1 MIIKKRQLLMATL
14 VLALAAAVFVNWYY
28 TRPSAASTAN
38 AAAES
43 KPQASAQ
50 DAAHLGDARYVIS
63 NDVTIAQESET
74 DYFAAA
80 RLRRRTAHDEAAE
93 TLNDIIKD
101 GDADPDAVK
110 AASVKLQAL
119 ADTLVLEGDLENM
132 ISAKLDCEC
141 LVILN
146 GDQAEVI
153 VPKGALDAVSVVK
166 IRELCVNHADCAPD
180 AVTMTELNK

>member
-14 VLALAAAVFVNWYY
+14 VLALAAAVCVNWYY
-28 TRPSAASTAN
+28 TRPSATSAAS
-38 AAAES
+38 AET
-43 KPQASAQ
+43 KPQAQ
-50 DAAHLGDARYVIS
+50 DAATLGDARYVIAT
-63 NDVTIAQESET
+63 DVTLAQEEST

-93 TLNDIIKD
+93 TLNDVIKD
-101 GDADPDAVK
+101 EAADPDAVK
-110 AASVKLQAL
+110 AASAKLQAL

-132 ISAKLDCEC
+132 ITAKLDCDC

-146 GDQAEVI
+146 GEQAEVI

-166 IRELCVNHADCAPD
+166 IRELCVNHADCTPAS
-180 AVTMTELNK
+180 VTMTELNN

>member
-28 TRPSAASTAN
+28 TRPSVSTAAN
-38 AAAES
+38 AES
-43 KPQASAQ
+43 TTQAQAQ
-50 DAAHLGDARYVIS
+50 DAANLGDARYVIAT
-63 NDVTIAQESET
+63 DVTLAQEEST

-93 TLNDIIKD
+93 TLNDVIKD
-101 GDADPDAVK
+101 ESADPDAVK
-110 AASVKLQAL
+110 AATVKLQAL
-119 ADTLVLEGDLENM
+119 ADTLVREGDLENM
-132 ISAKLDCEC
+132 ITAKLDCDC

-146 GDQAEVI
+146 GEQAEVI

-166 IRELCVNHADCAPD
+166 IRELCVNHADCTPAS
-180 AVTMTELNK
+180 VTMTELNN

>member
-28 TRPSAASTAN
+28 TRPAATSAAN
-38 AAAES
+38 AETKA
-43 KPQASAQ
+43 QSAQ
-50 DAAHLGDARYVIS
+50 EGAAHLGDARYVLAT
-63 NDVTIAQESET
+63 DVTVAQETEK

-93 TLNDIIKD
+93 ALNDIIKD
-101 GDADPDAVK
+101 ADADPDAVK
-110 AASVKLQAL
+110 SASAKLEDL
-119 ADTLVLEGDLENM
+119 AETLVLEGDLENM
-132 ISAKLDCEC
+132 ITAKLDCEC

-166 IRELCVNHADCAPD
+166 IRELCVNHADCAPS
-180 AVTMTELNK
+180 AVTMTELIK